1 MMLKEINQTTN
12 ETQLLFKQLIDK
24 TTNQWLRHNVTTNE
38 TQITNETKLILLI
51 KQMKHNS
58 S

>member
-24 TTNQWLRHNVTTNE
+24 TTYQWLRHNVTTNE